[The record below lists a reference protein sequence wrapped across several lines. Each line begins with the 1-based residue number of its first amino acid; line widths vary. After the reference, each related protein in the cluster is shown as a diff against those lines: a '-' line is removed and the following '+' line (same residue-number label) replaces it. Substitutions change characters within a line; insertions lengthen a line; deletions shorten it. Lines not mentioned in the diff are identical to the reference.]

1 MAKRNDSKIGWD
13 LKGKMFELVHEI
25 IETIKDSTGVN
36 WMLDN
41 GLNKMWDVVVVL
53 ILWYIRCLIKLG
65 IFICVVLLI
74 MALLFP
80 HSSAKFW

>member
-1 MAKRNDSKIGWD
+1 MAIGNDSKKGWD
-13 LKGKMFELVHEI
+13 LKGRMFELVHEI

-65 IFICVVLLI
+65 IFICVAMLI

-80 HSSAKFW
+80 HSGAKFW